1 MPVCQ
6 NTVAA
11 EYAFPATAGPVMD
24 RRMTLTLPC
33 REEATSTS
41 DLLSASNG
49 RTRQGAAIK
58 TFYLCENHA
67 SLYSQIDRELIED
80 GWAPAEPRKPTQ
92 LQ

>member
-1 MPVCQ
+1 MSVCQ

-11 EYAFPATAGPVMD
+11 EYAFPPTAGPVMD

-41 DLLSASNG
+41 ELSSASNG
-49 RTRQGAAIK
+49 RTRKGAALK

-67 SLYSQIDRELIED
+67 SLYSQIDTELVED
-80 GWAPAEPRKPTQ
+80 GWAPAHSGKPVQ
-92 LQ
+92 LA